1 MSFITFNYNKNLKY
15 AIIYWALEIITR
27 SFMYL
32 KWDQYY
38 NIVINDAINEYIYV
52 ILLNISDL
60 LAGFLVLYI
69 KCSLKKKNIIQNTE
83 NSDNNQ
89 RNSKIEIIEG
99 KGKVVP
105 KSRSFIYKIIFICAI
120 DYLNRLA
127 FFIFYQTNSE
137 ANHDNISHKALKD
150 IIIHLDIIARYFFSI
165 LILKAKVYKH
175 HKLAIIIICIGFI
188 ILIPNDII
196 SIGIE
201 NMTLTYIYIGTISYR
216 GILFPLQDTIVKKLF
231 IEDYIMSEFFMLLR
245 GFGEFIIIVIVT
257 PFLYFFVW
265 KNIDDIFST
274 NQNLGFIILIMLVYI
289 LQSFIKAYLLIKVIY
304 YFSSQ
309 SVSFLVISEAITGS
323 IAEIIKFFIS
333 ENYDYHIFTSSIE
346 IIVVLIST
354 FGTLIYDEI
363 LIINK
368 WGFDTNVAAKIRSRA
383 RSDVYSIGYFE
394 NESSEIEEDSKTSS
408 LSENTY
414 E

>member
-1 MSFITFNYNKNLKY
+1 MSFL
-15 AIIYWALEIITR
+15 
-27 SFMYL
+27 S
-32 KWDQYY
+32 
-38 NIVINDAINEYIYV
+38 EYKCS
-52 ILLNISDL
+52 L
-60 LAGFLVLYI
+60 LYI
-69 KCSLKKKNIIQNTE
+69 KFQNIFFYKKNII
-83 NSDNNQ
+83 
-89 RNSKIEIIEG
+89 
-99 KGKVVP
+99 
-105 KSRSFIYKIIFICAI
+105 
-120 DYLNRLA
+120 
-127 FFIFYQTNSE
+127 
-137 ANHDNISHKALKD
+137 
-150 IIIHLDIIARYFFSI
+150 
-165 LILKAKVYKH
+165 
-175 HKLAIIIICIGFI
+175 
-188 ILIPNDII
+188 
-196 SIGIE
+196 
-201 NMTLTYIYIGTISYR
+201 
-216 GILFPLQDTIVKKLF
+216 F